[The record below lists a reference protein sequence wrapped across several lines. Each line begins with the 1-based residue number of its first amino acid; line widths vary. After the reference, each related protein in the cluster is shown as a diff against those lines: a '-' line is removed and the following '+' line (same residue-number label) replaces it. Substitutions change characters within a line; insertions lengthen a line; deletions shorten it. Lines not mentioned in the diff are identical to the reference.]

1 MVTDSEPASEVAENL
16 IEIRV
21 NDIAQLFH
29 TLDPFPFRE
38 KDLADEAEDY
48 IVSWAREMPGN
59 RPFKIVVHIPDNE
72 SQKRASRDLV
82 EAFNR
87 YFAGRAVVV
96 QRDLNELFRI
106 GRRSLAIGAS
116 ILVACFLLAH
126 LAGSYLTETAFK
138 RLAEESFLILGW
150 VANWRPLEI
159 FLYDWWPLAHR
170 RDLYYRLSV
179 ATVEIKAIPRSI
191 SRRHPS
197 RHTSIE
203 PDHEVWCRSFR
214 IPTTVPRPQLK
225 PMPRHG

>member
-1 MVTDSEPASEVAENL
+1 MVGESERASKVSENL

-48 IVSWAREMPGN
+48 IVSWAREMPSN
-59 RPFKIVVHIPDNE
+59 HPFKIVVHIPDNE

-87 YFAGRAVVV
+87 YFAGRAVVI

-116 ILVACFLLAH
+116 ILIACLLLAH

-138 RLAEESFLILGW
+138 KLAEESFLILGW

-170 RDLYYRLSV
+170 RDLYRRLSV
-179 ATVEIKAIPRSI
+179 ARVEPHPYSINSEAPTSHVQIDRS
-191 SRRHPS
+191 
-197 RHTSIE
+197 
-203 PDHEVWCRSFR
+203 RS
-214 IPTTVPRPQLK
+214 
-225 PMPRHG
+225 

>member
-1 MVTDSEPASEVAENL
+1 MIPEPTSKVAENL

-59 RPFKIVVHIPDNE
+59 RPFKIVVHIPDTE
-72 SQKRASRDLV
+72 SQKGASRDFI
-82 EAFNR
+82 EAFSR
-87 YFAGRAVVV
+87 YFGGRAVVV

-106 GRRSLAIGAS
+106 GRRSLLIGAS
-116 ILVACFLLAH
+116 ILAVCLLLAH
-126 LAGSYLTETAFK
+126 LAGSHLTETAFK

-159 FLYDWWPLAHR
+159 FLYDWWPLARR
-170 RDLYYRLSV
+170 RDLYNRLSV
-179 ATVEIKAIPRSI
+179 ATVESKPYSI
-191 SRRHPS
+191 NIETPS
-197 RHTSIE
+197 LQT
-203 PDHEVWCRSFR
+203 
-214 IPTTVPRPQLK
+214 PTDRTQS
-225 PMPRHG
+225 

>member
-1 MVTDSEPASEVAENL
+1 MQRRRARAKTASDAQQKASQRRLAENL

-72 SQKRASRDLV
+72 LQERASSDLV

-87 YFAGRAVVV
+87 YFAGRAVVI

-106 GRRSLAIGAS
+106 GRRSLVIGAS
-116 ILVACFLLAH
+116 ILAACLLLAH
-126 LAGSYLTETAFK
+126 LAG
-138 RLAEESFLILGW
+138 
-150 VANWRPLEI
+150 
-159 FLYDWWPLAHR
+159 
-170 RDLYYRLSV
+170 
-179 ATVEIKAIPRSI
+179 AI
-191 SRRHPS
+191 
-197 RHTSIE
+197 
-203 PDHEVWCRSFR
+203 
-214 IPTTVPRPQLK
+214 
-225 PMPRHG
+225 

>member
-1 MVTDSEPASEVAENL
+1 MVTDNEPKSEVAENL

-72 SQKRASRDLV
+72 PQKRASRDLV
-82 EAFNR
+82 EAFNH
-87 YFAGRAVVV
+87 YFAGCALVV
-96 QRDLNELFRI
+96 QRDLNELFRV

-116 ILVACFLLAH
+116 ILGACLLLAH
-126 LAGSYLTETAFK
+126 LAGGYLTESAFK

-159 FLYDWWPLAHR
+159 FLYDWWPLARR
-170 RDLYYRLSV
+170 RDLFNRLSV
-179 ATVEIKAIPRSI
+179 ASVELKPYAIKVEA
-191 SRRHPS
+191 PS
-197 RHTSIE
+197 TFTSIQA
-203 PDHEVWCRSFR
+203 DHEA
-214 IPTTVPRPQLK
+214 
-225 PMPRHG
+225 